1 MVVVKYPNVRFKRPP
16 ETSCFCSR
24 FLLFAK
30 CQGFFN
36 MACIHVF
43 NLTNISFKASNS
55 KLEFLS
61 RRLLCIFSQFPQIDG
76 NSDSIITHV
85 CELNFT

>member
-1 MVVVKYPNVRFKRPP
+1 
-16 ETSCFCSR
+16 
-24 FLLFAK
+24 
-30 CQGFFN
+30 

-61 RRLLCIFSQFPQIDG
+61 RRLLCIFSRIQWIDG